1 MHSIKLKQNS
11 RLQAAQILT
20 KYKAAKTNL
29 SSLLSKELNSN
40 GNILDKGFVRFLV
53 WGVVRH
59 LNTLE
64 WFANKLL
71 NNPQKTPKLLKN
83 IILVGL
89 FQLIYAS
96 QRVVPYAAIFE
107 SVEAAK
113 TGVSKTSGKLV
124 NALLRKY
131 LREKDSIKLPD
142 DVLLKASIEYSFP
155 EWLISRWIE
164 RFSKEEAI
172 KLINA
177 CNISP
182 DLTLRIDK
190 NKATPEFVLQE
201 LNSQGYNATLCTHSP
216 YGLSVEKPPEIAS
229 LTGIDQ
235 NGIWVQDEASQLV
248 CLLLEANDNDSIV
261 DLCCGSG
268 TKSIF
273 LSQLSKAKITAIDS
287 SAQKISQAKE
297 TAKIALVNNIEFKIA
312 DALSV
317 EIQNADKVLLD
328 APCSGLGTLRRKP
341 DIKWNKTQD
350 DIVIK
355 FPKLQNELI
364 VSAAKMLKVGG
375 QLLYVTCSTEAE
387 ENEAVISH
395 FLSKNKNFVV
405 QNIGENKMFAP
416 FVTKEGYFRSY
427 PHIHNMDGFFAA
439 SLRRVL

>member
-1 MHSIKLKQNS
+1 MQSKPNS
-11 RLQAAQILT
+11 RLEAAQILT
-20 KYKAAKTNL
+20 KYQHAKTNL
-29 SSLLSKELNSN
+29 SALLSKELNSDK
-40 GNILDKGFVRFLV
+40 NISDKGFVRFLV

-59 LNTLE
+59 LNTLN
-64 WFANKLL
+64 WIANKLL

-96 QRVVPYAAIFE
+96 QRVAPYAAIFE

-113 TGVSKTSGKLV
+113 AGVSKTSGKLV
-124 NALLRKY
+124 NALLREY
-131 LREKDSIKLPD
+131 LRVKNTIKLPD
-142 DVLLKASIEYSFP
+142 DLLLKVSIEYSFP
-155 EWLISRWIE
+155 EWLIERWFE

-177 CNISP
+177 CNILP
-182 DLTLRIDK
+182 DLTLRINQHK
-190 NKATPEFVLQE
+190 LTLEFVLQE
-201 LNSQGYNATLCTHSP
+201 LNSQGYNATLCIHSP
-216 YGLSVEKPPEIAS
+216 YGLNVEKPPEIAS
-229 LTGIDQ
+229 LNGIDL
-235 NGIWVQDEASQLV
+235 NSVFVQDEASQLI
-248 CLLLEANDNDSIV
+248 CLLLQANDSDFIV

-273 LSQLSKAKITAIDS
+273 LSQLSKAKITAFDS
-287 SAQKISQAKE
+287 SAKKILQAKE
-297 TAKIALVNNIEFKIA
+297 TAKIALANDIEFKIA
-312 DALSV
+312 DARTL
-317 EIQNADKVLLD
+317 EIQNVDKVLLD

-341 DIKWNKTQD
+341 DIKWNKTRN
-350 DIVIK
+350 DIVVK
-355 FPKLQNELI
+355 FPKLQKELI
-364 VSAAKMLKVGG
+364 ESAAKMLKVGG

-395 FLSKNKNFVV
+395 FLNKNKNFVV

>member
-1 MHSIKLKQNS
+1 MHAIKLKQNS

-20 KYKAAKTNL
+20 KFKPAKANL
-29 SSLLSKELNSN
+29 SALLSKELNSDR
-40 GNILDKGFVRFLV
+40 NISDKGFVRFLV

-59 LNTLE
+59 LNTLD

-89 FQLIYAS
+89 SQLIYAS
-96 QRVVPYAAIFE
+96 QRVAPYAAIFE

-113 TGVSKTSGKLV
+113 IGVSETSGKLV

-131 LREKDSIKLPD
+131 LREKDTIKLPD
-142 DVLLKASIEYSFP
+142 DALLKASIEYSFP
-155 EWLISRWIE
+155 EWLIERWFE

-182 DLTLRIDK
+182 DLTLRINQHK
-190 NKATPEFVLQE
+190 STPEFVLQE
-201 LNSQGYNATLCTHSP
+201 LNSQGYNATLCKYSP
-216 YGLSVEKPPEIAS
+216 YGLNVEKPPELAS
-229 LTGIDQ
+229 ITGIDQ
-235 NGIWVQDEASQLV
+235 KNIFVQDEASQLV
-248 CLLLEANDNDSIV
+248 CLLLQANDSDFIV
-261 DLCCGSG
+261 DVCCGSG

-273 LSQLSKAKITAIDS
+273 LSQLSKAKIIAIDS
-287 SAQKISQAKE
+287 SAQKIAKARE
-297 TAKIALVNNIEFKIA
+297 TAKIVLANNIEFKIA

-350 DIVIK
+350 DIIVK
-355 FPKLQNELI
+355 FPKLQKELI
-364 VSAAKMLKVGG
+364 ESAAKMLKVGG
-375 QLLYVTCSTEAE
+375 QLLYVTCSTEPE
-387 ENEAVISH
+387 ENEAVVSH
-395 FLSKNKNFVV
+395 FLNKNKNFVV
-405 QNIGENKMFAP
+405 QNIGENKMFAQ